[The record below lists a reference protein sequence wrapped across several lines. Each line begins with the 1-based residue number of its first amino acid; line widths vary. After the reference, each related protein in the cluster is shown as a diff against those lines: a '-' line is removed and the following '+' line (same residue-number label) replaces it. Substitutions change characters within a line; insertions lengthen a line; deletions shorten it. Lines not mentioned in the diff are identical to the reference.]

1 MIKKKPVH
9 HKTKVYKKSKRFNFA
24 TPLIILG
31 LITLG
36 VMAWYSKPSPT
47 PLQINVVGES
57 DGNIELSL
65 TPATKTV
72 TPNTKVDLTLTANVT
87 GTAKL
92 DGIDAELTYSGVC
105 GTPVVTQGTFLAN
118 SLSAAKVESG
128 SIKFSYSKPTNVAEI
143 IGSGPVATISLTP
156 TLVGECTFAFTE
168 NTLVASIDKV
178 TNDLKS
184 ATGSTITIA
193 AAEAS
198 ATASASPSTTPEK
211 PAKPTGLRSNCFDG
225 GNKITLR
232 WDSVSGADSYKL
244 RLDQKDGT
252 GDKSVDGLTKTESE
266 QSIIPDQKY
275 SWWVHAS
282 KSGVD
287 SEEAKINEV
296 VCAKT
301 TTTSTATPTPT
312 PTSTPKTT
320 VKPTVKP
327 TATPKATVKASSSPT
342 TSIIPIASPASFGSL
357 NDIFT
362 DKDAVTDA
370 PKSTAKPSFFA
381 QISLGWQAIFTQ
393 LALLFK

>member
-1 MIKKKPVH
+1 MTKKKPVH
-9 HKTKVYKKSKRFNFA
+9 HQTKNLNLS
-24 TPLIILG
+24 TPLIILS

-36 VMAWYSKPSPT
+36 VMAWYSKPTSA
-47 PLQINVVGES
+47 PLKINLVGGS

-65 TPATKTV
+65 TPATKTI
-72 TPNTKVDLTLTANVT
+72 TPNTKVDLALTANVT

-105 GTPVVTQGTFLAN
+105 GTPIVTQGTFLAN
-118 SLSAAKVESG
+118 SLSDAKVESG

-156 TLVGECTFAFTE
+156 TLVGDCTFAFTE
-168 NTLVASIDKV
+168 NTLAVSTDKV

-184 ATGSTITIA
+184 ATGSTVTIA

-198 ATASASPSTTPEK
+198 VSPSVTASASPSTTPEK
-211 PAKPTGLRSNCFDG
+211 PAKPTGLRSNCLG
-225 GNKITLR
+225 GGDKITLR

-252 GDKSVDGLTKTESE
+252 NDKSVDGLTKTDSE
-266 QSIIPDQKY
+266 QTIIPDQKY
-275 SWWVHAS
+275 SWWVHAT

-287 SEEAKINEV
+287 SEEAKVDEV
-296 VCAKT
+296 ICAKAT
-301 TTTSTATPTPT
+301 TASTATPTPT
-312 PTSTPKTT
+312 PTPKPT

-327 TATPKATVKASSSPT
+327 TSTPKATIKPSSTPT

-362 DKDAVTDA
+362 DKNVMTDA
-370 PKSTAKPSFFA
+370 PKSTTKPSFFA
-381 QISLGWQAIFTQ
+381 QIALGWQAIFTQ